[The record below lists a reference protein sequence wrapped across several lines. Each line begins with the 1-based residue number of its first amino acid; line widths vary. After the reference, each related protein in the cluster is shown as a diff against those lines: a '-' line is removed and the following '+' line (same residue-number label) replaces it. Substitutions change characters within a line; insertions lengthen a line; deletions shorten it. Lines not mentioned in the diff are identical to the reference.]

1 MSEQEILEK
10 IIAIFSEMTEAEE
23 IREDSELIEDLELS
37 SIDVFTLLAEMETEF
52 GISIPEKLVRKMGT
66 IEDVKNIVVELM
78 EKR

>member
-1 MSEQEILEK
+1 MSEQEVLEK
-10 IIAIFSEMTEAEE
+10 VIAIFAEMTEAED

-52 GISIPEKLVRKMGT
+52 GISIPERLVRKMGT
-66 IEDVKNIVVELM
+66 IEDVKNIVVELL